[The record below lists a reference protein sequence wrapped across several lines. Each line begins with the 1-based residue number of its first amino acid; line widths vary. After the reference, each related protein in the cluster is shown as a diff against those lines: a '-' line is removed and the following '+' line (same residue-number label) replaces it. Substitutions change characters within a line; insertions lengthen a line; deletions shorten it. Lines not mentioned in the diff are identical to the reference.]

1 VHRLSGISMGQFC
14 SIMAAR
20 NMRVE
25 RSSQAATRE
34 KCLRMPTS
42 QPIRPYSCG
51 LAAVLALVGFSL
63 APRAQA
69 GAADPPSEQTGPGS
83 GNSPGLTSTPDRDSS
98 EARSFWVPAIE
109 IPSFQF
115 LLNRFDHYAIDADTY
130 PAPWTNLRT
139 NLHRSWVIDN
149 DKFSTNQFLHPYQ
162 GSIYQGLA
170 RSAGL
175 DFWQASAY
183 TFLGSA
189 LWEETGENTAPSIN
203 DQIATGIGGNFLGEP
218 LFRLANLLL
227 EGGEDGRPSWW
238 RALGAAVIS
247 PPTAFNRLVYGKR
260 FAPAFHSFNPA
271 VVMRMDVSGNFS
283 SQYQSNIR
291 ANADP
296 SAPPGNQT
304 VKRGSGTAAIAVGY
318 GLPGKAGYE
327 YERPFDYFDLEF
339 TLDSA
344 SSVESIFSRGLLVGQ
359 AYEAGPG
366 YRGIWGLYGLYDYSA
381 PTIFR
386 VSNTGGA
393 FGTTGQWWLSR
404 QIALQ
409 STALIGIGYAGGG
422 VIRSAGVTAP
432 GPLGEGQRNYHYG
445 LAPESIVALKLIFG
459 ERAALECT
467 ARGYYISKIAASE
480 STGSETLD
488 RIDVRFT
495 LRVHGPNGLTIRYTD
510 SNRDGRYVN
519 LPDSHQRVQT
529 VSIGYT
535 VLGPTGFGA
544 VDWRRDTSQ

>member
-1 VHRLSGISMGQFC
+1 
-14 SIMAAR
+14 
-20 NMRVE
+20 
-25 RSSQAATRE
+25 
-34 KCLRMPTS
+34 MPTS
-42 QPIRPYSCG
+42 QHSRRCSCA
-51 LAAVLALVGFSL
+51 LAALLAL
-63 APRAQA
+63 A
-69 GAADPPSEQTGPGS
+69 GSSSARQVHAGNPPSAETEPVS
-83 GNSPGLTSTPDRDSS
+83 GASPGPTATADGDATKAPN
-98 EARSFWVPAIE
+98 FWLPAIE
-109 IPSFQF
+109 IASFQF
-115 LLNRFDHYAIDADTY
+115 LLNRFDHYAIDAATY

-183 TFLGSA
+183 TFAGSA
-189 LWEETGENTAPSIN
+189 LWELSGENTAPSIN

-218 LFRLANLLL
+218 LFRLASLLL
-227 EGGEDGRPSWW
+227 EGGEDGGPSWW
-238 RALGAAVIS
+238 RELGAAILS

-260 FAPAFHSFNPA
+260 FAPVFRSFNPA

-296 SAPPGNQT
+296 SAPSTNQT
-304 VKRGSGTAAIAVGY
+304 AKRGSGTAAIAVGY
-318 GLPGKAGYE
+318 GLPGKAGYD
-327 YERPFDYFDLEF
+327 YGRPFDYFDLEL
-339 TLDSA
+339 TLDTA
-344 SSVESIFSRGLLVGQ
+344 ISVESVFSRGLLVGQ
-359 AYEAGPG
+359 PYEAGLG

-381 PTIFR
+381 PGIFR

-393 FGTTGQWWLSR
+393 FGTTAQWWLSR
-404 QIALQ
+404 NVALQ

-445 LAPESIVALKLIFG
+445 LAPESIVALKLILG
-459 ERAALECT
+459 DRAALDCS
-467 ARGYYISKIAASE
+467 ARGYYISGIAASE
-480 STGSETLD
+480 STGSETLA
-488 RIDVRFT
+488 RFDVRFT
-495 LRVHGPNGLTIRYTD
+495 VRVHGSNGLTIRYTD
-510 SNRDGRYVN
+510 SSRDGRYVN

-544 VDWRRDTSQ
+544 VDWRGDTSQ